1 MIFLSFE
8 LFFCC
13 SLAYNLF
20 DLKNILVIKFYFIIS
35 MRSNV

>member
-20 DLKNILVIKFYFIIS
+20 IYLFIYLFEKYFS
-35 MRSNV
+35 G